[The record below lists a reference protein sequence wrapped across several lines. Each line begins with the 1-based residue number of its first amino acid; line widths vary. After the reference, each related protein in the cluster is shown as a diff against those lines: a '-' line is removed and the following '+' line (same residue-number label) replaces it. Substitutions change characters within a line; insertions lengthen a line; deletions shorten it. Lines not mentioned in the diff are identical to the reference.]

1 MLRGQGHTWI
11 EIILHVY
18 SKAYR
23 RLLNF
28 LVQFKILR
36 TGVNKSREILLNY
49 VVRVVKVRQNDKRGR
64 LSNQVSTIGDG
75 TD

>member
-1 MLRGQGHTWI
+1 MFRGQGHTWI
-11 EIILHVY
+11 GIILHVY

-28 LVQFKILR
+28 LVQFKILQ

-49 VVRVVKVRQNDKRGR
+49 VVKVLTVKQNDKRDR
-64 LSNQVSTIGDG
+64 LSNQV
-75 TD
+75 